1 MLGEQTLDFEAVRVG
16 EPKEQTLQLA
26 NHGQY
31 AIKYDFNMNKGQTRN
46 LFTIEPMEGRL
57 EPKEEKTISVTFLSQ
72 KEIKLT
78 TTQDT
83 SDIFLNIYEGDFN
96 EKHQ

>member
-1 MLGEQTLDFEAVRVG
+1 MTKQ
-16 EPKEQTLQLA
+16 
-26 NHGQY
+26 
-31 AIKYDFNMNKGQTRN
+31 MTRN

-78 TTQDT
+78 TT
-83 SDIFLNIYEGDFN
+83 
-96 EKHQ
+96 